1 MNIIIE
7 RVISQTIN
15 KFINENCSRSS
26 VITENDGDDMGIYKE
41 LDDKVID
48 ICYRHD
54 FNVQTRVGNDLAYY
68 AFFIADDRLPPF
80 LLTTDVHLIALY
92 STIKCLCIALRIEQ
106 TYLLKHIPSRS
117 LSHLNVRCKLI

>member
-68 AFFIADDRLPPF
+68 AFFIADDRLPKVQEAIQ
-80 LLTTDVHLIALY
+80 LLEKLGLRRINNGTLNG
-92 STIKCLCIALRIEQ
+92 TIHYYTIDF
-106 TYLLKHIPSRS
+106 H
-117 LSHLNVRCKLI
+117 